1 MKKKHFISFIFNLEK
16 FSFWEIVMYIV
27 MVCVFVWWCE
37 TRRGAKRERERAKD
51 EFGPAQ
57 MNKQWIWSAAPCV
70 AAHQLN
76 NIKAVLHVK
85 LAHFSHKHLSLANG
99 QQLSGE
105 ELSLE
110 GR

>member
-1 MKKKHFISFIFNLEK
+1 
-16 FSFWEIVMYIV
+16 
-27 MVCVFVWWCE
+27 
-37 TRRGAKRERERAKD
+37 
-51 EFGPAQ
+51 

-110 GR
+110 GRQWAMDSREA